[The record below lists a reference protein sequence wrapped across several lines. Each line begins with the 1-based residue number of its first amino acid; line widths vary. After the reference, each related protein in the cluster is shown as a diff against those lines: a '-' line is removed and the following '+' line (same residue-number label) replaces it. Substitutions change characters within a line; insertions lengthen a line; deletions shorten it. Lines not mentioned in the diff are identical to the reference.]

1 MPSAARIGDKTVHG
15 SPLSPGPGSH
25 NVFINGIPAW
35 RAQGDVHV
43 CPVPEGPKVH
53 GPGVVMNGSSKV
65 FINQLAA
72 VRQGDTIIEGGAS
85 APNVIADGCA
95 KVQIGG

>member
-1 MPSAARIGDKTVHG
+1 
-15 SPLSPGPGSH
+15 
-25 NVFINGIPAW
+25 
-35 RAQGDVHV
+35 
-43 CPVPEGPKVH
+43 
-53 GPGVVMNGSSKV
+53 MNGSSKV